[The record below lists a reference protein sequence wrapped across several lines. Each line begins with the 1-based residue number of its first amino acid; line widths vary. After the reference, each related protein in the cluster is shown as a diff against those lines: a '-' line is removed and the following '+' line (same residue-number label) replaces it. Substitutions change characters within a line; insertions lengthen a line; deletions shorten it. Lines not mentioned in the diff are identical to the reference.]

1 MIQKTIKIFH
11 ANSLTHLIVIF
22 GVFAITGSGAVVVSE
37 LVEESL
43 RLRELVL
50 FYPFYLTAKIILI
63 FLIYQLCLLAVAS
76 VFGQFKY
83 FLRIQKKFLRRIKII
98 K

>member
-11 ANSLTHLIVIF
+11 ADSLTHLIVIF
-22 GVFAITGSGAVVVSE
+22 GVFAITGSGSVVVSE

-43 RLRELVL
+43 GLRELVL

>member
-11 ANSLTHLIVIF
+11 ADSLTHLIIIF
-22 GVFAITGSGAVVVSE
+22 VVFAITGSGSVLVSE
-37 LVEESL
+37 LVDEWL
-43 RLRELVL
+43 GLREIVL
-50 FYPFYLTAKIILI
+50 FYPIYMILKVI
-63 FLIYQLCLLAVAS
+63 LVVLIYQLCLLAVAS

>member
-1 MIQKTIKIFH
+1 MIQRAIKIFH
-11 ANSLTHLIVIF
+11 ADSLTHLIVIF
-22 GVFAITGSGAVVVSE
+22 VVFAITGSGSVVVSE
-37 LVEESL
+37 LVEEILGL
-43 RLRELVL
+43 RDLAL
-50 FYPFYLTAKIILI
+50 FYPFYLALKIILV
-63 FLIYQLCLLAVAS
+63 LLVYQMCLLAVAS